1 MAGRAP
7 ASVRRTMLCVTTVLQ
22 TITDARSALAR
33 DGRAGQTVA
42 LVPTMGA
49 LHDGHLSL
57 MRLARQHA
65 DRVVV
70 SIFVN
75 PLQFGPGED
84 YDAYP
89 RQLDAD
95 VRLLE
100 RAGVDWV
107 FAPSVEQMYPNW
119 PTTTMVTAGDA
130 GRILE
135 GEFRPTHFDGVLTV
149 VAKLFAIAQ
158 PDIAIFGQKDAQQ
171 LALVRRM
178 VADLNLPLRIV
189 AAPIAREPDGLA
201 RSSRNAY
208 LVGAD
213 RERATVLSR
222 ALAAVADAAGNGVS
236 AALDAGRAVYASE
249 PTVKVDYLV
258 AVDAATFTPA
268 GPDFHGDALVLTAA
282 RVGTTRLIDNR
293 EVRF

>member
-1 MAGRAP
+1 
-7 ASVRRTMLCVTTVLQ
+7 
-22 TITDARSALAR
+22 
-33 DGRAGQTVA
+33 
-42 LVPTMGA
+42 MGA

-57 MRLARQHA
+57 VRLAQQHA

-89 RQLDAD
+89 RQLDDD

-100 RAGVDWV
+100 QAGGDWV
-107 FAPSVEQMYPNW
+107 CAPSVEQMYPNW

-149 VAKLFAIAQ
+149 VAKLFAIVQ

-201 RSSRNAY
+201 RSSRNVY
-208 LVGAD
+208 LAGAD

-222 ALAAVADAAGNGVS
+222 ALAAVADAAVEGVA
-236 AALDAGRAVYASE
+236 AALEAGRAVYTSE
-249 PTVKVDYLV
+249 PTVTVDYLV

>member
-1 MAGRAP
+1 
-7 ASVRRTMLCVTTVLQ
+7 MLCVTTVLQ
-22 TITDARSALAR
+22 TIAETRSALAR
-33 DGRAGQTVA
+33 DARAGQTVA

-57 MRLARQHA
+57 VRLAQQHA

-100 RAGVDWV
+100 QAGVDWV

-208 LVGAD
+208 LAGAD

-249 PTVKVDYLV
+249 PNVTVDYLV

-268 GPDFHGDALVLTAA
+268 APDFHGDALVLTAA

>member
-1 MAGRAP
+1 
-7 ASVRRTMLCVTTVLQ
+7 MLCVTTVLQ

-33 DGRAGQTVA
+33 DARAGQTVA

-57 MRLARQHA
+57 VRLAQQHA

-89 RQLDAD
+89 RQLDDD

-100 RAGVDWV
+100 QAGVDWV

-149 VAKLFAIAQ
+149 VAKLFAIVQ

-201 RSSRNAY
+201 RSSRNVY
-208 LVGAD
+208 LAGAD

-222 ALAAVADAAGNGVS
+222 ALAAVADAAVEGVA
-236 AALDAGRAVYASE
+236 AALEAGRAVYTSE
-249 PTVKVDYLV
+249 PTVTVDYLV
-258 AVDAATFTPA
+258 AVDAATFTPVTT
-268 GPDFHGDALVLTAA
+268 GFSGDALVLTAA
-282 RVGTTRLIDNR
+282 RVGITRLIDNR

>member
-1 MAGRAP
+1 
-7 ASVRRTMLCVTTVLQ
+7 MLCVTTVLQ
-22 TITDARSALAR
+22 TIAETRSALAR

-222 ALAAVADAAGNGVS
+222 ALAAAAAAATSGVS
-236 AALDAGRAVYASE
+236 AALAAGRSAYDTE
-249 PTVKVDYLV
+249 PSVQVDYLE
-258 AVDAATFTPA
+258 AVDAATFTPVSE
-268 GPDFHGDALVLTAA
+268 GFTGDALLLTAA
-282 RVGTTRLIDNR
+282 RVGSTRLIDNV
-293 EVRF
+293 EVKF

>member
-1 MAGRAP
+1 M
-7 ASVRRTMLCVTTVLQ
+7 TTVLQ
-22 TITDARSALAR
+22 TIDAVRSALASNI
-33 DGRAGQTVA
+33 DSDQTLA

-49 LHDGHLSL
+49 LHEGHLSL
-57 MRLARQHA
+57 VKLAQQHA
-65 DRVVV
+65 DRVIV

-75 PLQFGPGED
+75 PLQFGPNED

-95 VRLLE
+95 AKLLDE
-100 RAGVDWV
+100 AGVDWV
-107 FAPSVEQMYPNW
+107 FAPTPEEMYPNW
-119 PTTTMVTAGDA
+119 PTTTMVTAGEA

-149 VAKLFAIAQ
+149 VAKLFEIVQ
-158 PDIAIFGQKDAQQ
+158 PDLAVFGQKDAQQ

-189 AAPIAREPDGLA
+189 AAPIAREADGLA

-208 LVGAD
+208 LVGD
-213 RERATVLSR
+213 ERQRATVLSR
-222 ALAAVADAAGNGVS
+222 ALAAVADAAGDGVA
-236 AALDAGRAVYASE
+236 AALAAGQAVYASE
-249 PTVKVDYLV
+249 PTVTVDYLA
-258 AVDAATFTPA
+258 AVDAAAFTPIA
-268 GPDFHGDALVLTAA
+268 DGFSGDALVLTAA

>member
-1 MAGRAP
+1 
-7 ASVRRTMLCVTTVLQ
+7 MLCVTTVLQ
-22 TITDARSALAR
+22 TIAETRSALAR
-33 DGRAGQTVA
+33 DARAGQTVA

-57 MRLARQHA
+57 VRLAQQHA

-100 RAGVDWV
+100 QAGVDWV

-178 VADLNLPLRIV
+178 VADLNLLLRIV

-208 LVGAD
+208 LSGAD

-222 ALAAVADAAGNGVS
+222 ALAAVAAAAGNGVS
-236 AALDAGRAVYASE
+236 AALEAGRAVYASE
-249 PTVKVDYLV
+249 PTVTVDYLA

>member
-1 MAGRAP
+1 
-7 ASVRRTMLCVTTVLQ
+7 MLCVTTVLQ
-22 TITDARSALAR
+22 TIADARSALAR
-33 DGRAGQTVA
+33 DARAGQTVA

-57 MRLARQHA
+57 VRLAQQHA

-75 PLQFGPGED
+75 PLQFGPDED

-89 RQLDAD
+89 RQLDDD

-100 RAGVDWV
+100 QAGVDWV

-189 AAPIAREPDGLA
+189 AAPISREPDGLA

-249 PTVKVDYLV
+249 PTVTVDYLV

-282 RVGTTRLIDNR
+282 RVGITRLIDNR